1 MDIFSILCLVGCVI
15 GAGLG
20 VFGLAAP
27 QRAAHLVRLRDDPE
41 RPGGG
46 AEFRGT
52 YGGLFLG
59 THLVVIVLLHT
70 PDRAMALGAALAVAA
85 AWGVTALGRLLSMA
99 LDPPSRTGF
108 NGASVAF
115 ELVVAALIAAP
126 LARSFA

>member
-1 MDIFSILCLVGCVI
+1 MDLPWYLCLAGSTI

-20 VFGLAAP
+20 VFGLVTP
-27 QRAAHLVRLRDDPE
+27 QRAARLVRLRDDPE

-59 THLVVIVLLHT
+59 THLVVIILLHT
-70 PDRAMALGAALAVAA
+70 PYREMTLGAALAVAA

-108 NGASVAF
+108 NGASVGF
-115 ELVVAALIAAP
+115 ELVITGLIAAPVVAALT
-126 LARSFA
+126 

>member
-1 MDIFSILCLVGCVI
+1 MDVASLISLVGCLV

-20 VFGLAAP
+20 VFGLVAP
-27 QRAAHLVRLRDDPE
+27 DRAAQLVRLRDDPE

-46 AEFRGT
+46 AEFRAT

-59 THLVVIVLLHT
+59 THLVVIVLLHM
-70 PDRAMALGAALAVAA
+70 PDRGMMVGAAAAVAA

-115 ELVVAALIAAP
+115 ELVIAAMIAAP
-126 LARSFA
+126 VLATFA